1 MIKEHSMKT
10 IFIIGAGQLG
20 SRHLQALKSV
30 DIPLDI
36 TVVDPSNDSLKTA
49 RERYEGIPGVQTH
62 RVMYLNEIP
71 ASFDAVDIAIVPSNS
86 NVRRL
91 IVETL
96 LGNGRVRSIVLEKLL
111 FDRKDD
117 YQHIQQLFKSKK
129 VAAWVNCSMRTMPF
143 YAGLKN
149 QFEGTL
155 FVYSVTGSQFGLI
168 TNAIHYIDHI
178 AYLSGSNTY
187 AIDTRM
193 LQYPP
198 IESKRKGFLEIN
210 GTLTVYFSNGCTG
223 IFTCFPDGSLPIMV
237 EIMSPDTRVISKE
250 WEGKALISEK
260 KGDWK
265 WHEVDAVIPFQSQMT
280 TKVVTDILTKGTC
293 DLVTYDESMKTHVTL
308 LEGISTFLRSRGEQ
322 SHQHY
327 PFT

>member
-1 MIKEHSMKT
+1 MIKEQSTKT

-30 DIPLDI
+30 DTPLDI

-49 RERYEGIPGVQTH
+49 RERYEGVPGVQTH
-62 RVMYLNEIP
+62 RVAYLNDIP

-96 LGNGRVRSIVLEKLL
+96 LGNGHVRSIVLEKLL
-111 FDRKDD
+111 FDTKED
-117 YQHIQQLFKSKK
+117 YQHIQQLFKERN

-143 YAGLKN
+143 YAGLKK
-149 QFEGTL
+149 QFEGAP

-178 AYLSGSNTY
+178 AYLSGGNSY
-187 AIDTRM
+187 EIDTRM

-210 GTLTVYFSNGCTG
+210 GTLTVHFSNGSTG
-223 IFTCFPDGSLPIMV
+223 VFTCFPDGSLPIMV
-237 EIMSPDTRVISKE
+237 EIASPGTRVISKE
-250 WEGKALISEK
+250 WEGRALVSEK
-260 KGDWK
+260 KVDWK
-265 WHEVDAVIPFQSQMT
+265 WREVEAAIPFQSQMT
-280 TKVVTDILTKGTC
+280 TKVVTDILTKGVC
-293 DLVTYDESMKTHVTL
+293 DLVTYDESMITHLTL
-308 LEGISTFLRSRGEQ
+308 LEGISNFLRSRGEQ
-322 SHQHY
+322 RHQRY